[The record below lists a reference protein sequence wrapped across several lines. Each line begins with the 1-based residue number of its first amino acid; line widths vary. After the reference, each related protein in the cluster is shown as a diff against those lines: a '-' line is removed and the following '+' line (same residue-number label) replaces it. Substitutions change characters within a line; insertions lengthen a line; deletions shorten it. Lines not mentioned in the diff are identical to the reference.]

1 MAQSVGERV
10 KTQVQDESNESMK
23 EVLNKQSSDSMCIDE
38 LKKVVGTKDKDL
50 EAKDQEIERGADP
63 KPAKPRAAA
72 AASKS

>member
-1 MAQSVGERV
+1 
-10 KTQVQDESNESMK
+10 MK

-38 LKKVVGTKDKDL
+38 LKKFVGTKDKDL

-63 KPAKPRAAA
+63 KPAKPHAA